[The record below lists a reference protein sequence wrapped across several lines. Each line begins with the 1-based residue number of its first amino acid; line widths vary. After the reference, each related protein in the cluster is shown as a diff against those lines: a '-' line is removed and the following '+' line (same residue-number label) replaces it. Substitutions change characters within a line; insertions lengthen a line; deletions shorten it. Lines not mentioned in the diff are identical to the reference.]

1 MSTIPVFVGL
11 DYHQDS
17 VQVCVMDAA
26 GKQLV
31 NRSCPNDWRAIERSV
46 RRHGKPQRVAI
57 EACTG
62 AAHLA
67 DELISQAGWPVQLA
81 HPGYVAR
88 LKRGPDKTDFGDSRL
103 LADLERVG
111 YLPTVW
117 LASEAVRELRRVGRY
132 RQQLVG
138 ERRNIKLRVSAALR
152 EQRIRIRGGA
162 WTKAWQKSVVQLPE
176 LSDQARWIIG
186 RQIVRIEQLK
196 QEIAEV
202 EERMRELTIDDPLV
216 ARLQQ
221 EKGVG
226 LVTAC
231 TLRAEIGCFQRF
243 RTGKQLA
250 RFCGLSPRNASSGQ
264 RQADAGLI
272 KAGNPQL
279 RATLIEL
286 AHRLRRCHP
295 RWADLAE
302 QLLAR
307 GKPTCVV
314 IAAIANR
321 WLRGVHHQLTEL
333 EVQD

>member
-1 MSTIPVFVGL
+1 
-11 DYHQDS
+11 
-17 VQVCVMDAA
+17 
-26 GKQLV
+26 
-31 NRSCPNDWRAIERSV
+31 
-46 RRHGKPQRVAI
+46 
-57 EACTG
+57 
-62 AAHLA
+62 
-67 DELISQAGWPVQLA
+67 
-81 HPGYVAR
+81 VAR

-117 LASEAVRELRRVGRY
+117 LASEAIRELRRVVRY

-152 EQRIRIRGGA
+152 EQRMRIRGSA
-162 WTKAWQKSVVQLPE
+162 WTKAWQKCVVELPE

-286 AHRLRRCHP
+286 AHRLRRCNP

-307 GKPTCVV
+307 GKPTCVM
-314 IAAIANR
+314 IAAVANR
-321 WLRGVHHQLTEL
+321 WVRALHHQLTEL
-333 EVQD
+333 EVQG

>member
-1 MSTIPVFVGL
+1 
-11 DYHQDS
+11 
-17 VQVCVMDAA
+17 MDVS
-26 GKQLV
+26 GKQLL
-31 NRSCPNDWRAIERSV
+31 NRSCANDWRVIERSV
-46 RRHGKPQRVAI
+46 RRHGRPQRVAI
-57 EACTG
+57 ESCTG

-117 LASEAVRELRRVGRY
+117 LASEAVRELRRVVRY

-152 EQRIRIRGGA
+152 EQRVFIQGGA
-162 WTKAWQKSVVQLPE
+162 WTKAWQKCVVQLPE
-176 LSDQARWIIG
+176 LSEQARWIIG

-202 EERMRELTIDDPLV
+202 EERMRELTINDPLV

-286 AHRLRRCHP
+286 AHRLRRCNP
-295 RWADLAE
+295 RWAELAE

-307 GKPTCVV
+307 GKPTCVT
-314 IAAIANR
+314 IAAVANR
-321 WLRGVHHQLTEL
+321 WLRAMHHQLTDL
-333 EVQD
+333 EVDA